1 MAEYSIYKCI
11 RTDKPLKRNG
21 KYPIYLRVRVGLK
34 DTKFPTNIDVL
45 KEQWDTKKNEPK
57 NKALLI
63 QLNKKS
69 SGVRSLY
76 KPSIGRRTGIDV
88 GRDQEFLFRKA

>member
-1 MAEYSIYKCI
+1 M
-11 RTDKPLKRNG
+11 G
-21 KYPIYLRVRVGLK
+21 H
-34 DTKFPTNIDVL
+34 
-45 KEQWDTKKNEPK
+45 QKNEPK

-63 QLNKKS
+63 QLNKKFW
-69 SGVRSLY
+69 VRSLY